1 MQNTIEIRSRYTV
14 SVLET
19 TTERN
24 GFSFGG
30 CDIYDLVAATTC
42 GAIGGLID
50 IFMVGAPGEGKPLE
64 KWADNQVD
72 EAVKKFAKL
81 TGWSPREGKED
92 SLSSAIGYLEKTF
105 TVNYDQRHSGD
116 INNRFKMSTKNHHFK
131 SLSHSPDPV
140 GLFFS
145 LLDQF
150 CSTSTFVSNGTII
163 PITTEKNELGSLKL
177 CGHTFESKLF
187 CGFANWLGHVMSDI
201 AGSSGTRGQGGRGAG
216 LAAPFYELFQFCNF
230 GKLNVGKDK
239 QTFADVATRV
249 YQQGYDT
256 RFELA
261 MAAPVLVV
269 DLMVKL
275 IWALRQYFTQGIKP
289 TESLKAKAND
299 GLRTMLLVANGTMCI
314 LDGADAYVKS
324 AGGANA
330 VELFSRINYLAWIR
344 LSMLVIRELSI
355 RLSLERDIEAMVA
368 LNQAY
373 KDYLADL
380 EDLDAARFKKESE
393 EYERFAN
400 KLSRVNTEEE
410 LNVELNS
417 IYEELGLAKP
427 WNGSLD
433 DHMTNKEALLRFE

>member
-81 TGWSPREGKED
+81 TGWSPRKGKED

-256 RFELA
+256 RFALA

-289 TESLKAKAND
+289 TERWPSNHAPCRQWHDVHPGWRGCVRKVCWRNKCSGAFFKNQLPCLDKTVDASDPRAQHPPQPRERHR
-299 GLRTMLLVANGTMCI
+299 GNG
-314 LDGADAYVKS
+314 S
-324 AGGANA
+324 
-330 VELFSRINYLAWIR
+330 
-344 LSMLVIRELSI
+344 
-355 RLSLERDIEAMVA
+355 
-368 LNQAY
+368 
-373 KDYLADL
+373 
-380 EDLDAARFKKESE
+380 
-393 EYERFAN
+393 
-400 KLSRVNTEEE
+400 
-410 LNVELNS
+410 
-417 IYEELGLAKP
+417 AKP
-427 WNGSLD
+427 GLQRLPRRPRGSSIQ
-433 DHMTNKEALLRFE
+433 EGIRGI

>member
-1 MQNTIEIRSRYTV
+1 MQNTTEIRTRYTE
-14 SVLET
+14 SVLEMSI
-19 TTERN
+19 ERK

-30 CDIYDLVAATTC
+30 CDIHDLVAATAC
-42 GAIGGLID
+42 GTIGGLID

-72 EAVKKFAKL
+72 EAVKRFAKL

-92 SLSSAIGYLEKTF
+92 SLSSAIGHLEKTF
-105 TVNYDQRHSGD
+105 KVNYDQRHSGD
-116 INNRFKMSTKNHHFK
+116 IDNLFKMSTKNHHFK

-150 CSTSTFVSNGTII
+150 CSTSTFVSNGAIVS
-163 PITTEKNELGSLKL
+163 ITTEKSELGALEL
-177 CGHTFESKLF
+177 RGHTFESKLF

-230 GKLNVGKDK
+230 GRFDVGKDK
-239 QTFADVATRV
+239 QTLADVATRV
-249 YQQGYDT
+249 YQQGYDA
-256 RFELA
+256 RFALA
-261 MAAPVLVV
+261 MAVPVLVV

-275 IWALRQYFTQGIKP
+275 IWALRQYFSQGAKP
-289 TESLKAKAND
+289 TESLNAKAND

-314 LDGADAYVKS
+314 LDGADACGKS

-330 VELFSRINYLAWIR
+330 VKFLSRINYLAWIR
-344 LSMLVIRELSI
+344 LSMLVVRELSI
-355 RLSLERDIEAMVA
+355 RLSLERDIEAMVM

-373 KDYLADL
+373 SDYLAEL
-380 EDLDAARFKKESE
+380 KKLDIARFVRESE
-393 EYERFAN
+393 AYDEFAN
-400 KLSRVNTEEE
+400 KLSRVNTEKE
-410 LNVELNS
+410 LNAELNG
-417 IYEELGLAKP
+417 IYVELGLAKP

-433 DHMTNKEALLRFE
+433 DHMTNKEAFLRFE

>member
-1 MQNTIEIRSRYTV
+1 
-14 SVLET
+14 
-19 TTERN
+19 
-24 GFSFGG
+24 
-30 CDIYDLVAATTC
+30 
-42 GAIGGLID
+42 
-50 IFMVGAPGEGKPLE
+50 
-64 KWADNQVD
+64 
-72 EAVKKFAKL
+72 
-81 TGWSPREGKED
+81 
-92 SLSSAIGYLEKTF
+92 
-105 TVNYDQRHSGD
+105 
-116 INNRFKMSTKNHHFK
+116 MSTKNHHFK

-163 PITTEKNELGSLKL
+163 PITTEKSELGSLEL
-177 CGHTFESKLF
+177 RGHTFESKLF

-201 AGSSGTRGQGGRGAG
+201 AGSSGTRGQGERGAG

-256 RFELA
+256 RFALA
-261 MAAPVLVV
+261 MAVPVLVV

-275 IWALRQYFTQGIKP
+275 IWALRQHFTQGIKS
-289 TESLKAKAND
+289 TESLKAKTND

-314 LDGADAYVKS
+314 LDGADAYAKS

-330 VELFSRINYLAWIR
+330 VELLSRINYLAWIR

-355 RLSLERDIEAMVA
+355 HLSLERDIEAMVA

-380 EDLDAARFKKESE
+380 EHEESACATADGFFFIRSKSVLLTGLSHAH
-393 EYERFAN
+393 YERFRA
-400 KLSRVNTEEE
+400 
-410 LNVELNS
+410 
-417 IYEELGLAKP
+417 
-427 WNGSLD
+427 
-433 DHMTNKEALLRFE
+433 

>member
-1 MQNTIEIRSRYTV
+1 MHNTIEIRTRYTNN
-14 SVLET
+14 VLKT
-19 TTERN
+19 HAERKS
-24 GFSFGG
+24 FSFGD
-30 CDIYDLVAATTC
+30 CNIYDLVAATAC

-64 KWADNQVD
+64 KWADNQID

-81 TGWSPREGKED
+81 VGWSPRKGKED

-105 TVNYDQRHSGD
+105 MINYDQRHSGD
-116 INNRFKMSTKNHHFK
+116 IDNLFRMSTKNHHFK

-150 CSTSTFVSNGTII
+150 CSTSTFVSNGSII
-163 PITTEKNELGSLKL
+163 SITTEKNELGGLEL
-177 CGHTFESKLF
+177 RGHTFESKLF
-187 CGFANWLGHVMSDI
+187 CGFANWLGHIMSDI
-201 AGSSGTRGQGGRGAG
+201 AGSSGTRGQDGRGAG
-216 LAAPFYELFQFCNF
+216 VAAPFYELFQFCNF
-230 GKLNVGKDK
+230 GRFSVGKDK
-239 QTFADVATRV
+239 QTLADIATRV
-249 YQQGYDT
+249 YQQGYDA
-256 RFELA
+256 RFALA
-261 MAAPVLVV
+261 MVVPVLVV

-275 IWALRQYFTQGIKP
+275 IWALVQYFTRGIKP

-299 GLRTMLLVANGTMCI
+299 GLRTMLLVANGTMCF

-330 VELFSRINYLAWIR
+330 VELLSRINYLAWIR

-355 RLSLERDIEAMVA
+355 RLSLERDIEAMKM

-373 KDYLADL
+373 KDYIAEL
-380 EDLDAARFKKESE
+380 ENLDITRFKRESE
-393 EYERFAN
+393 KYKKFAN
-400 KLSRVNTEEE
+400 NLSKIDTEEE
-410 LNVELNS
+410 LNAELNG

-427 WNGSLD
+427 WNGSFEN
-433 DHMTNKEALLRFE
+433 HMKNKEASLRFE